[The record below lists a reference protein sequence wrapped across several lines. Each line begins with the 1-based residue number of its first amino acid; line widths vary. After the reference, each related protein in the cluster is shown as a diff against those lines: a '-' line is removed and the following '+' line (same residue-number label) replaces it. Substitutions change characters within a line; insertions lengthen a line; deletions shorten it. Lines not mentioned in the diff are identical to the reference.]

1 MRAHRI
7 GLVLL
12 LSLPVV
18 PAVPAK
24 KSPSLS
30 DWIEGAVRY
39 IAKPAEIKEYKR
51 LDNDRDRAAFVEKFW
66 RNRDPSPSTLANEY
80 RQLFWQRLK
89 EADEKFIDSAV
100 PGWKTDRGKIY
111 ILHGPPDE
119 VREDPNLR
127 TNAGDAAASGLIRW
141 TYNRPAGMKGL
152 DPFVYVP
159 FVRNA
164 SGEYKLSYDP
174 ALSSPF
180 FNWNDDSARLGGLGD
195 FLASLRT
202 TTRDPLG
209 VMLDL
214 GRMQEVP
221 PQEEVLIESIE
232 AIETF
237 AFEPLPLALDRFE
250 PKDGTLLVVVTVAV
264 PGPAEVPPATVLG
277 RISKKGSDKGAR
289 LLGEG
294 SFRVEGEGDGRVVQ
308 SRLVLEP
315 GSWEVTLLAV
325 DAATGANRVFR
336 GTIEA
341 LPEGPLRASD
351 VVLARALSPL
361 PYATQASYDAPYI
374 VGGFRVTPLVG
385 TTLPRGEP
393 VQIFY
398 EIYGGT
404 GPFHLSYQIEGQEND
419 GRWRALGKPQEQDS
433 GERGQGFA
441 IPTSAAWPLG
451 AYRIRVTAEDAD
463 GNKVERLRAFR
474 LDPEQAA
481 R

>member
-1 MRAHRI
+1 
-7 GLVLL
+7 
-12 LSLPVV
+12 
-18 PAVPAK
+18 
-24 KSPSLS
+24 
-30 DWIEGAVRY
+30 
-39 IAKPAEIKEYKR
+39 
-51 LDNDRDRAAFVEKFW
+51 
-66 RNRDPSPSTLANEY
+66 
-80 RQLFWQRLK
+80 
-89 EADEKFIDSAV
+89 
-100 PGWKTDRGKIY
+100 
-111 ILHGPPDE
+111 
-119 VREDPNLR
+119 
-127 TNAGDAAASGLIRW
+127 
-141 TYNRPAGMKGL
+141 
-152 DPFVYVP
+152 
-159 FVRNA
+159 
-164 SGEYKLSYDP
+164 
-174 ALSSPF
+174 
-180 FNWNDDSARLGGLGD
+180 
-195 FLASLRT
+195 
-202 TTRDPLG
+202 
-209 VMLDL
+209 MLDL

-232 AIETF
+232 AVETF
-237 AFEPLPLALDRFE
+237 AFDPLPLALDRFE
-250 PKDGTLLVVVTVAV
+250 PKDGALLVVVTVAV

-277 RISKKGSDKGAR
+277 RFSKKGSDKGAR

-341 LPEGPLRASD
+341 LSPGALRASD
-351 VVLARALSPL
+351 VVLARALAPL

-393 VQIFY
+393 LQIFY

-404 GPFHLSYQIEGQEND
+404 GPFHLSYQIEGQEDD
-419 GRWRALGKPQEQDS
+419 GRWRPLGKPQERDS

-441 IPTSAAWPLG
+441 MPTSPAWPLG
-451 AYRIRVTAEDAD
+451 AYRLRVTAEDAD

-474 LDPEQAA
+474 LDPEQGA